1 MSTRP
6 STISRGGFISY
17 DKTIVYFYRILQIKS
32 EESRKLSAELDD
44 IVRGEMS
51 KFLNDFKTSLINIY
65 KDLRYM
71 LCY

>member
-1 MSTRP
+1 MKGAIKS
-6 STISRGGFISY
+6 F

-32 EESRKLSAELDD
+32 EESRKLSGELDD

-51 KFLNDFKTSLINIY
+51 KFLGDFKTSLINIY

-71 LCY
+71 LIE

>member
-1 MSTRP
+1 MSTRHFTTTQGHLN
-6 STISRGGFISY
+6 SF

-32 EESRKLSAELDD
+32 EESRKLSTELDD

-51 KFLNDFKTSLINIY
+51 KFLGDFKNSLINIY

-71 LCY
+71 LAK